1 MSLTQIRQTVNR
13 FAEKFDFIPRPILG
27 KIVLVLV
34 LTVLAIVLFLADK
47 NLVRENKKMLKFI
60 KNEETLRAHFNHLK
74 ENEKLFAQ
82 YIVDL
87 GKNPD
92 HEKIKSSYITRLMD
106 TLKQNNLKVDSYRS
120 EIEEKDGFVI
130 FKYNIT
136 IMGKFIDVVDF
147 FHRLP
152 RNAVNIYVER
162 YEIRLHSEKM
172 VRMGLLVE
180 VVGAQL

>member
-1 MSLTQIRQTVNR
+1 MRLTQIRQRLNR
-13 FAEKFDFIPRPILG
+13 FAERIDFIPRPILV

-34 LTVLAIVLFLADK
+34 LAAAAAVLFLADK
-47 NLVRENKKMLKFI
+47 SLVHENKKMLKFI
-60 KNEETLRAHFNHLK
+60 KNEETLRTHFNHLK
-74 ENEKLFAQ
+74 ENEALFAQ

-92 HEKIKSSYITRLMD
+92 QEKVKSLYITRLMD
-106 TLKQNNLKVDSYRS
+106 ILKHNNLKVDSYRS

-136 IMGKFIDVVDF
+136 IMGKFMDVVRF

-152 RNAVNIYVER
+152 RNAVNIYVQR
-162 YEIRLHSEKM
+162 YEIRLHTEKM